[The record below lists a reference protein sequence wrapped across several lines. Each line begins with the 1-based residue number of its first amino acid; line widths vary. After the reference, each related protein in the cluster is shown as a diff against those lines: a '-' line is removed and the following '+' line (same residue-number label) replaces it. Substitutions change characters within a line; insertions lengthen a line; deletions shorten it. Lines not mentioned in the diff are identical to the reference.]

1 MENNVSFSLLELFK
15 MGGITMWP
23 LTVYS
28 IAVIT
33 IGIERFIY
41 LTYHNLRLDDIG
53 DAVLEHIRRG
63 YYSSAIEYLTPLTQ
77 KRMGARVLLALV
89 NRAKP
94 SGEKP
99 FSEHQ
104 VERAVE
110 TEAMICIN
118 SLENGFNFL
127 VALGTLSPL
136 TGFLGTVTGMI
147 GAFRAIAEATEV
159 NAQIVAGGIYEALIT
174 TVYGLIVAIFA
185 MIFHSIFSHI
195 VGRFASNVE
204 KTCSDLIAEITDLQS
219 GFPSISASKETDS
232 TTPPAAVLT

>member
-1 MENNVSFSLLELFK
+1 MEGGNVSFSLLELFK

-23 LTVYS
+23 LTAYS
-28 IAVIT
+28 IIVIT
-33 IGIERFIY
+33 IGIERIIY
-41 LTYHNLRLDDIG
+41 LTYHKLRIDDIG
-53 DAVLEHIRRG
+53 AKVSQFVKEGD
-63 YYSSAIEYLTPLTQ
+63 YSGAIEYLNPLTAR
-77 KRMGARVLLALV
+77 RMGARVLLALI
-89 NRAKP
+89 NMAKP
-94 SGEKP
+94 NQGKT
-99 FSEHQ
+99 FSEHH
-104 VERAVE
+104 VEKAAE

-127 VALGTLSPL
+127 IALGSLSPL

-195 VGRFASNVE
+195 VDKFASNVE
-204 KTCSDLIAEITDLQS
+204 KTCSDLIVDIADQQS
-219 GFPSISASKETDS
+219 
-232 TTPPAAVLT
+232 